1 MNQLVISA
9 LQKGG
14 IHRKNRHHTA
24 SRQAAGKSD
33 RVLLR
38 NTYIKKT
45 LGIFAGKTG

>member
-24 SRQAAGKSD
+24 SRQTAGKSNC
-33 RVLLR
+33 VLLR
-38 NTYIKKT
+38 NAYIKKA
-45 LGIFAGKTG
+45 LRIFAGKTG